1 MPVGSL
7 ASNTSSVTPK
17 SRRVLSNKELEEKR
31 ANSLCFYSDE
41 RYFPG
46 HKCASQVYELEVMDI
61 EEEIGGQKE
70 LEEEEVQPHDDTEE
84 VQPLYHCKPYK
95 V

>member
-31 ANSLCFYSDE
+31 ANSLCFYCDE

-46 HKCASQVYELEVMDI
+46 TNVLARFMDWR
-61 EEEIGGQKE
+61 
-70 LEEEEVQPHDDTEE
+70 
-84 VQPLYHCKPYK
+84 
-95 V
+95 